1 MSVGQGSTGVHAP
14 PAGAQGAAGITYTT
28 VDESYFEAR
37 RLKRHARVW
46 SLWALGVGA
55 VISGHYSGWNLG
67 LAQRLR
73 VDVLRHHHH
82 RHHVSR
88 PDLLARRDVAG
99 PAAYGRR
106 LFVRPHLDG
115 PVGGL
120 HHGHRREHRVRA
132 DAGRDRV
139 LHRLVPLGDL
149 RDGTGL
155 PARLLD
161 RCATRSS
168 SGSTS
173 SASSCRSRSRWRV
186 TVVALAVLAFFYVS
200 VLFSGQFDFSRW
212 ALNIG
217 PDGAELPNGDGPFLP
232 FGIRQHPRLAALRG
246 VAVPRHRAIAAGGGG
261 IARSAD
267 ATCPRAS
274 SPAS

>member
-67 LAQRLR
+67 LTQRLR
-73 VDVLRHHHH
+73 GDVLRHHHH

-106 LFVRPHLDG
+106 LFVRPHLHG
-115 PVGGL
+115 TVGGL

-139 LHRLVPLGDL
+139 LHRLVPVGDL
-149 RDGTGL
+149 RDGAGL

-161 RCATRSS
+161 PVLRALRRPQHHRRRAVVQGHGGRHGGGACGA
-168 SGSTS
+168 
-173 SASSCRSRSRWRV
+173 RV
-186 TVVALAVLAFFYVS
+186 LLRVGAVLRAVR
-200 VLFSGQFDFSRW
+200 LL
-212 ALNIG
+212 AL
-217 PDGAELPNGDGPFLP
+217 GAEHRPRRRGTADRQRRVPALRD
-232 FGIRQHPRLAALRG
+232 RQHPRLAALRG
-246 VAVPRHRAIAAGGGG
+246 VAVPRHRATAARGGG